1 MRLDKFITACTDFSR
16 SQAKKLISKG
26 DAITVDGVFISDPSF
41 KLSNQ
46 SKVSLLGRRIL
57 LSGARYIMLH
67 KPIETVCTSI
77 NDDSRSVMGLL
88 GIDNPETLH
97 IAGRLDIDTTGLVL
111 ITDDGAWS
119 HRITSPKKKC
129 GKRYR
134 VGLADAVQEGA
145 ELQFKQGV
153 QLKDESKLTR
163 PAELEIISSNEVL
176 LTIHEGKYHQVKR
189 MFAALSNRVVSL
201 HREKVGSIQLDE
213 TLEEGEWRYLTEAE
227 INSVI

>member
-16 SQAKKLISKG
+16 SQTKKIISKG
-26 DAITVDGVFISDPSF
+26 DVSVDGVFIKDPSL
-41 KLSNQ
+41 KISDQ
-46 SKVSLLGRRIL
+46 DEVCLLGRRIL
-57 LSGARYIMLH
+57 LQGARYIMLH
-67 KPIETVCTSI
+67 KPSETVCTSI

-88 GIDNPETLH
+88 LIDKPESLH

-119 HRITSPKKKC
+119 HRITSPRKKC

-145 ELQFKQGV
+145 VAQFKQGV
-153 QLKDESKLTR
+153 QLKDEAQLTR
-163 PAELEIISSNEVL
+163 PAELEVLSSNEVL

-189 MFAALSNRVVSL
+189 MFAALNNRVISL
-201 HREKVGSIQLDE
+201 HREQVGSIQLDE
-213 TLEEGEWRYLTEAE
+213 SLEEGEWRYLTETE
-227 INSVI
+227 INSAS

>member
-1 MRLDKFITACTDFSR
+1 MRLDKFITACTEFSR

-26 DAITVDGVFISDPSF
+26 DVTVDGVFIRDPSL
-41 KLSNQ
+41 KLSDQ
-46 SKVSLLGRRIL
+46 SKVSLFGRRIL

-77 NDDSRSVMGLL
+77 NDDSRSVLGLL
-88 GIDNPETLH
+88 GIDKPEALH

-145 ELQFKQGV
+145 EVQFKQGI
-153 QLKDESKLTR
+153 QLKDEAKLTR

>member
-1 MRLDKFITACTDFSR
+1 MRLDKFITACTEFSR

-26 DAITVDGVFISDPSF
+26 DVTVDGVFIRDPSL
-41 KLSNQ
+41 KLSDQ
-46 SKVSLLGRRIL
+46 SKVSLFGRRIL

-77 NDDSRSVMGLL
+77 NDDSRSVLGLL
-88 GIDNPETLH
+88 GIDKPEALH

-145 ELQFKQGV
+145 EVQFKQGI
-153 QLKDESKLTR
+153 QLKDEAKLTR

-189 MFAALSNRVVSL
+189 MFAALSNRVISL
-201 HREKVGSIQLDE
+201 HREQVGSIELDE
-213 TLEEGEWRYLTEAE
+213 TLEEGAWRYLTESE
-227 INSVI
+227 IDSVS

>member
-1 MRLDKFITACTDFSR
+1 MRLDKFVTACTDLSR

-189 MFAALSNRVVSL
+189 MFAALNNRVISL

-213 TLEEGEWRYLTEAE
+213 SLEEGAWRYLTETE
-227 INSVI
+227 INSVS

>member
-1 MRLDKFITACTDFSR
+1 MRLDKFICACTELSR
-16 SQAKKLISKG
+16 TQAKKAISKG
-26 DAITVDGVFISDPSF
+26 GVFVDDIAIKDPTAKITDQNKIMF
-41 KLSNQ
+41 
-46 SKVSLLGRRIL
+46 LGARL
-57 LSGARYIMLH
+57 MLQGARYIMLN
-67 KPIETVCTSI
+67 KPLETVCTSI
-77 NDDSRSVMGLL
+77 DDDARSVMGLL
-88 GIDNPETLH
+88 EVENRKDLH

-134 VGLADAVQEGA
+134 VGLAEVVTEDVSA
-145 ELQFKQGV
+145 QFKQGI
-153 QLKDESKLTR
+153 QLKDEAKPTR
-163 PAELEIISSNEVL
+163 PAELAVLSSNEVL

-213 TLEEGEWRYLTEAE
+213 TLEEGQWRYLTEAE

>member
-1 MRLDKFITACTDFSR
+1 MRLDKFVTACTDHSR
-16 SQAKKLISKG
+16 SQAKKIISKG
-26 DAITVDGVFISDPSF
+26 EVTVDGVFIRDPSL
-41 KLSNQ
+41 KLSDQN
-46 SKVSLLGRRIL
+46 KVSLLGRRIL
-57 LSGARYIMLH
+57 LPGARYIMLH
-67 KPIETVCTSI
+67 KPLETVCTSI

-88 GIDNPETLH
+88 GIDNHETLH

-134 VGLADAVQEGA
+134 VGLAEVVTEDVSA
-145 ELQFKQGV
+145 QFKQGI
-153 QLKDESKLTR
+153 QLKDEAKPTR
-163 PAELEIISSNEVL
+163 PAELAVLSSNEVL

-213 TLEEGEWRYLTEAE
+213 TLEEGQWRYLTEAE